1 MPSQA
6 DRPIRIASVVFFD
19 LETTGLRPDRGAR
32 ITEMAVV
39 DQEGIRFN
47 WAADAEPPSD
57 ADALLGP
64 GRRRRVDDVV
74 GCGRAATS
82 RERRVRAPPAGGF
95 TSLSFLQSQNYFR
108 ESLRLHRPSV
118 LRGRTL
124 LARSGRV
131 RECAF
136 NSARAPVGRAPVVS
150 PSCFSF
156 SFVAEALFDGFFRVE
171 A

>member
-6 DRPIRIASVVFFD
+6 DRPIRTASVVFFD

-39 DQEGIRFN
+39 DQEGIRFD

-57 ADALLGP
+57 
-64 GRRRRVDDVV
+64 
-74 GCGRAATS
+74 
-82 RERRVRAPPAGGF
+82 RAPPAGGF